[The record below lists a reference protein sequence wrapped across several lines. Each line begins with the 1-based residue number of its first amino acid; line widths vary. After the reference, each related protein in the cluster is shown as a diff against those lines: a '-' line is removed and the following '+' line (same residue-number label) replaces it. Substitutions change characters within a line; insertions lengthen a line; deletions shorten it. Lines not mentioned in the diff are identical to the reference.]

1 MNFIAHTQQIT
12 PHFIAY
18 QPDIFQRLQWHFF
31 TIISG
36 NLTFLSVNPAGFYEL
51 NYSLIW
57 HLLIAKHLA
66 TRVLIDI
73 RVSILQVWVGVVSSW
88 TNTLP
93 TLTCWLEGS
102 RERES
107 GTCDWRPLTRF
118 IVYWYLSSYL
128 DWGSLTGAVCGR
140 AGRRLWNIREPVLCG
155 LCCNVKHLVVWFDGQ
170 VRMSRSAISDRN
182 KMTKKLEYLN
192 FEGFRIWR
200 GISLLRPFF
209 SSTFSLCDHGS
220 INYI

>member
-1 MNFIAHTQQIT
+1 MGC
-12 PHFIAY
+12 Y
-18 QPDIFQRLQWHFF
+18 L
-31 TIISG
+31 
-36 NLTFLSVNPAGFYEL
+36 LSMYV
-51 NYSLIW
+51 
-57 HLLIAKHLA
+57 AKPN
-66 TRVLIDI
+66 I
-73 RVSILQVWVGVVSSW
+73 GSW

-93 TLTCWLEGS
+93 TLTCWLEGA

-128 DWGSLTGAVCGR
+128 DWGSLDGTVCGR

-155 LCCNVKHLVVWFDGQ
+155 LCCNVKYLVVWFDGQ
-170 VRMSRSAISDRN
+170 VSMSRGAISDRN

-209 SSTFSLCDHGS
+209 SSTFSLCDHDS
-220 INYI
+220 INYIYFNINGVVDIRPIHKLFNFQMSLFFENEINLTRKQRNSSIFISI